1 MNKKTL
7 ISISIII
14 ILAIGIGIFLIAF
27 TKDNQENQENQNTV
41 TEISRAEKI
50 ADVRANERILPIP
63 EDIDESKAIYNVTN
77 ASYTI
82 DMIILILK

>member
-1 MNKKTL
+1 MKKTL
-7 ISISIII
+7 ISIII
-14 ILAIGIGIFLIAF
+14 ILAIAIGIFLIAF
-27 TKDNQENQENQNTV
+27 TKDNQENQNTV